1 LCYGGPKMNAQRSG
15 IPKVIG
21 ILMIVFASL
30 GLLVS
35 LAGLAGNS
43 AEGVLKEVPEWKTWS
58 TLSMVFGLIGLGIS
72 VLHLIGGIS
81 AVRYKASAPKLA
93 VTYAVANIASNLAQA
108 IIVFAWLKPAL
119 SKFPG
124 AAEAVGAFLVIGIII
139 ALIWP
144 TIVLVLM
151 TRPSAK
157 EACVN

>member
-1 LCYGGPKMNAQRSG
+1 MNAQRSS

-21 ILMIVFASL
+21 ILMIVFASI
-30 GLLVS
+30 GLLLS
-35 LAGLAGNS
+35 LIGLAGNS
-43 AEGVLKEVPEWKTWS
+43 ANSAVLKEVPEWKTWS

-72 VLHLIGGIS
+72 VLHLVGGIS

-93 VTYAVANIASNLAQA
+93 VTYGAANIVSNLAQA

-119 SKFPG
+119 AKFPG
-124 AAEAVGAFLVIGIII
+124 AAEAVGAFLVIGIVI